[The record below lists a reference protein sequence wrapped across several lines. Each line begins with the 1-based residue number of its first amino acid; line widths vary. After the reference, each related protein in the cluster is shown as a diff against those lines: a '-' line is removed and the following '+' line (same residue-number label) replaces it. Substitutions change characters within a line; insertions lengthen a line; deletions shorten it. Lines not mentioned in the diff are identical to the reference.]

1 MILRWLFPSRRPDLT
16 LATAEFTAEDL
27 KLHKDKNT
35 IKTGVRSKKGVTSR
49 SSFLE
54 IDFLQKHWKDAY
66 GDRLV
71 TVATS

>member
-1 MILRWLFPSRRPDLT
+1 MILRWLLPSRRPDLT

-54 IDFLQKHWKDAY
+54 IDVLQKHWKDAY